1 MSHSANH
8 KSKKD
13 YFNYLDK
20 DYFEDSIQ
28 KVNSCKRDLSK
39 KDQSNLRMPK
49 LKSKFYPTNFS
60 NSSSNTN
67 NIGYIHKNIININ
80 EEAYGISVIKNKNDN
95 FKYYSYPIIEEEN
108 FENNFITKKNFIYM
122 SPSIINNR
130 IISFQKQENKE
141 LLEFSLFGDN
151 LIFDGINKSYLQDEK
166 NDDGA
171 ESSDEK
177 IEDGKNFLSEELEN
191 SIKKLSKSLQ
201 KNQNEKLLSRK
212 MRFKNDF

>member
-1 MSHSANH
+1 
-8 KSKKD
+8 
-13 YFNYLDK
+13 
-20 DYFEDSIQ
+20 
-28 KVNSCKRDLSK
+28 
-39 KDQSNLRMPK
+39 
-49 LKSKFYPTNFS
+49 
-60 NSSSNTN
+60 
-67 NIGYIHKNIININ
+67 
-80 EEAYGISVIKNKNDN
+80 
-95 FKYYSYPIIEEEN
+95 
-108 FENNFITKKNFIYM
+108 M

>member
-67 NIGYIHKNIININ
+67 
-80 EEAYGISVIKNKNDN
+80 ISVIKNKNDN